1 MNEEKWVA
9 WSMQTSRSWADVK
22 DVLKYTNIDFIDND
36 HRILI
41 EYALDLN
48 HVISKAQKNF
58 TMELIH
64 ETKDVLVRFY
74 DYAVEHFHREENF
87 MDKYDLPEVEAHKRE
102 HGRILSI
109 LKAAIEDFESGK
121 VKVSVKLKM
130 QVMDWLIKHVN
141 IIDFNFFDIE
151 NWSGNLMNATSLE
164 EIKPIIHLTGV
175 GDIDEQHMILTSKSI
190 VMMNALSG
198 RISDQEI
205 AEYYDDFIDYALFHF
220 EYEHQFMLK
229 YKIEEMDKHLGD
241 HDYFINKMRSFKSDS
256 LAHICDVHE
265 VKTWILTWWINHIN
279 KTDKNYFAYSN
290 WAYDV
295 IANASSM
302 NDVEVVLRRTGYEEV
317 DNEHLALMEIMIN
330 LNNEI
335 KAFKCGL
342 RKIGHETNKIDELR
356 HFIKMRK
363 HKSNKSEKKTD
374 REITHKEITLKYLED
389 ALEIATKHFAHEEV
403 IMEKIGVHDLASHKK
418 EHQQII
424 SKLKRLNENFE
435 KDLLDMS
442 SNLKT
447 MILDWWI
454 EHTNTTDFRTFVLRN
469 ENVFKDGR

>member
-1 MNEEKWVA
+1 
-9 WSMQTSRSWADVK
+9 
-22 DVLKYTNIDFIDND
+22 
-36 HRILI
+36 
-41 EYALDLN
+41 
-48 HVISKAQKNF
+48 
-58 TMELIH
+58 
-64 ETKDVLVRFY
+64 
-74 DYAVEHFHREENF
+74 
-87 MDKYDLPEVEAHKRE
+87 
-102 HGRILSI
+102 
-109 LKAAIEDFESGK
+109 
-121 VKVSVKLKM
+121 M

-151 NWSGNLMNATSLE
+151 NWSGNLMHAKSLE
-164 EIKPIIHLTGV
+164 EIKPIIHLTGI

-190 VMMNALSG
+190 VMMNALSDG
-198 RISDQEI
+198 ISDQSI

-229 YKIEEMDKHLGD
+229 YKIEKMDKHLGD

-256 LAHICDVHE
+256 LAHNCDVHE
-265 VKTWILTWWINHIN
+265 VKTWILTWWISHIN

-335 KAFKCGL
+335 RAFNSGL
-342 RKIGHETNKIDELR
+342 RTIGNEDSKINELR
-356 HFIKMRK
+356 HFIEKRK
-363 HKSNKSEKKTD
+363 LKSNESEKKTH
-374 REITHKEITLKYLED
+374 REITLKYLED
-389 ALEIATKHFAHEEV
+389 ALEVATKHFAHEEV
-403 IMEKIGVHDLASHKK
+403 IMDKIGVHDLVSHKK
-418 EHQQII
+418 EHQKILN
-424 SKLKRLNENFE
+424 KLERLNENFE

-454 EHTNTTDFRTFVLRN
+454 EHTNTTDFRTFVVRN
-469 ENVFKDGR
+469 ENIFKDGR